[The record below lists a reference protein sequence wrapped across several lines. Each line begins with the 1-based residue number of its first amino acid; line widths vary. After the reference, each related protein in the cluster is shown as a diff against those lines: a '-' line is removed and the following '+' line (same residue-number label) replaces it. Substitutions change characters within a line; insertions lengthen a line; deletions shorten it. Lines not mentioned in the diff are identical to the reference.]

1 MKLNKIYVHHK
12 IECDPRCWS
21 QVADQIQQIK
31 SSQTTES
38 EPTLYGI
45 WRSQIGLPRD
55 TITVISTWP
64 NADTAKSESTHIH
77 NQLELVQRSSA
88 TIMVPTLRPKTTKPP
103 VIQGNYAFRSFE
115 TPKENFEEFLKLSED
130 AWPSFENSYDSQVIG
145 LWRLADN
152 QNKNILTL
160 LLTRRPDLSMWER
173 SKIPR
178 TPEEIITRQKLS
190 RRYDLCE
197 KTVVYTSTLLTALE
211 TKDNVR
217 WS

>member
-1 MKLNKIYVHHK
+1 MTSPNVYVYHK
-12 IECDPRCWS
+12 IECYPRCWS
-21 QVADQIQQIK
+21 LVSDSIQRIK
-31 SSQTTES
+31 NFEKNDDESS
-38 EPTLYGI
+38 LYGI

-55 TITVISTWP
+55 TITVISTWQ
-64 NADTAKSESTHIH
+64 NADIAKSESAQIH
-77 NQLELVQRSSA
+77 DQLELVQHSEFN
-88 TIMVPTLRPKTTKPP
+88 IMVPTLRPKIFKPP
-103 VIQGNYAFRSFE
+103 VMQGNYAFRWFE
-115 TPKENFEEFLKLSED
+115 TPAENFDEFLKLSED
-130 AWPSFENSYDSQVIG
+130 AWPSFESSYDSQVIG

-190 RRYDLCE
+190 QRYDLCDQ
-197 KTVVYTSTLLTALE
+197 TVVYTSTLLTSFD
-211 TKDNVR
+211 TKDNVK